1 METIIRNPNH
11 PKKGSVIRVDPIRNM
26 KEIRSIRKLLANQP
40 RNLAL
45 FTLGTNTNLRA
56 SDMLGIKAG
65 QVRGLKPMGEIELRE
80 RKTGKLRRITLNKP
94 VVEAITALLAA
105 FPCHEDDSLFRG
117 QRGPLTVPS
126 LTRLVKSWCKTINL
140 QGNFGSHSL
149 RKTWGYHQRVTFG
162 RSLPELMVCFN
173 HSTQKQTL
181 DYLCIQP
188 EEIRSIYANE
198 I

>member
-1 METIIRNPNH
+1 METKIRNLNH
-11 PKKGSVIRVDPIRNM
+11 PKKGSVIRVDPIRAM
-26 KEIRSIRKLLANQP
+26 KDIKSIRKLLAGQS

-45 FTLGTNTNLRA
+45 FTLGINTNLRA
-56 SDMLGIKAG
+56 SDILAIKAG
-65 QVRGLKPMGEIELRE
+65 QVRSLKPMDEVEIRE
-80 RKTGKLRRITLNKP
+80 RKTGKLRRITLNKA
-94 VVEAITALLAA
+94 VVETTNMLLAT
-105 FPCHEDDSLFRG
+105 FPYHNDELLFRG

-126 LTRLVKSWCKTINL
+126 FSRLVKSWCSAINL

-173 HSTQKQTL
+173 HSSQKQTL